1 MLAAIDIGSN
11 TVRLLLGSVVQ
22 DKVVPYLYV
31 RRITR
36 LKGGQTVRGL
46 SADAMQRTLF
56 ALKEFSDIISRQPID
71 AIRVVGTEAVRSAAN
86 RRDFVNRVLNETGLS
101 LEIVSGDEEASLSSS
116 GVCSQFA
123 APAAGCLLVFD
134 IGGGS
139 TEFILLQ
146 QGEIL
151 FQKSCQLGVV
161 ALTESFSD
169 FGSRHNFIS
178 AAISEIFSSV
188 EPILKQL
195 SMTLEM
201 ITLIGTAGTATTLA
215 ALDMQ
220 MSDYDWRL
228 VNGYTLDHHTIQSIY
243 NRLDCLTVAEREE
256 LPGMEP
262 GRGDLVPA
270 GIEII
275 MEIIRQFRAV
285 QLTVSD
291 FGLLEGVLISMSTI
305 SRPND

>member
-1 MLAAIDIGSN
+1 MAAIDIGSN
-11 TVRLLLGSVVQ
+11 TVRLLLGSVVRGQ
-22 DKVVPYLYV
+22 VVPSQYV

-36 LKGGQTVRGL
+36 LKGGQTDTGL
-46 SADAMQRTLF
+46 SAEAIERTLF
-56 ALKEFSDIISRQPID
+56 ALKEFSEIISRQPID

-86 RRDFVNRVLNETGLS
+86 RRDFVARVLNETGLR
-101 LEIVSGDEEASLSSS
+101 LEIVSGDEEASLSAS

-123 APAAGCLLVFD
+123 APVAGCLLVFD

-161 ALTESFSD
+161 ALSESLSD
-169 FGSRHNFIS
+169 FDHRHNFIS
-178 AAISEIFSSV
+178 AAITEIFSTV

-195 SMTLEM
+195 SITPEM

-228 VNGYTLDHHTIQSIY
+228 VNGYTLDLNTIQSIY

-262 GRGDLVPA
+262 GRGDLIPA

-275 MEIIRQFRAV
+275 VEIIRQFRAA

-291 FGLLEGVLISMSTI
+291 FGLLEGVLLSMSTI